1 MNTQTKI
8 KYIPTELNYI
18 NYTNNRL
25 KNHTLD
31 LKITARLILILL
43 LWCTALTVYTVYD
56 NIQQQKELINQTI
69 INQEGI
75 PLENISI
82 DEFEVIGD

>member
-1 MNTQTKI
+1 MYKQIKQNKQFI
-8 KYIPTELNYI
+8 KY
-18 NYTNNRL
+18 
-25 KNHTLD
+25 HT
-31 LKITARLILILL
+31 RLILVMFIWILS
-43 LWCTALTVYTVYD
+43 LTGYIIND
-56 NIQQQKELINQTI
+56 FIQQQKELINQTI

>member
-1 MNTQTKI
+1 MYKQIKQNKQFI
-8 KYIPTELNYI
+8 KYHI
-18 NYTNNRL
+18 
-25 KNHTLD
+25 
-31 LKITARLILILL
+31 RLILIMFIWILS
-43 LWCTALTVYTVYD
+43 LTGYIIND
-56 NIQQQKELINQTI
+56 SIQQQKELINQTI

>member
-1 MNTQTKI
+1 MIKLLKQNNQYIKI
-8 KYIPTELNYI
+8 SAK
-18 NYTNNRL
+18 
-25 KNHTLD
+25 
-31 LKITARLILILL
+31 LILFLL
-43 LWCTALTVYTVYD
+43 LWCTALTTYTIY
-56 NIQQQKELINQTI
+56 NHIQQQQEVLNQTI